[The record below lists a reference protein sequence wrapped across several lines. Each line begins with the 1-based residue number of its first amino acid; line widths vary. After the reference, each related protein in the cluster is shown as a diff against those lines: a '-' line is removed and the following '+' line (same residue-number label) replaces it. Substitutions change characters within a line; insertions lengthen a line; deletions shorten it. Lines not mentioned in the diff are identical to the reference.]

1 MNIQHIYVLAVLVMA
16 FSGNVIAGY
25 QYTYTG
31 NHFSYLYNLQG
42 NGSFTGTSL
51 MADDEVTVVIRSNDV
66 LSSSTNY
73 FTDATVEFFS
83 SNYYKKAMP
92 SNFSGPVAKLS
103 QLEISSFDANG
114 LPLTW
119 SLRYNEFTNTE
130 LNPDYK
136 AYQGYGFSSFSDG
149 VYQDDSA
156 SYVLVEPI
164 AQENVFTTYGQS
176 DVAGKWTI
184 SQFDGPVSP
193 VPEAPASMMFL
204 TGLGVLAYLVQQKK
218 SKAA

>member
-1 MNIQHIYVLAVLVMA
+1 MNTRHIYLFALMA
-16 FSGNVIAGY
+16 MSFCGNTIAGY

-42 NGSFTGTSL
+42 DGSFTGTPL
-51 MADDEVTVVIRSNDV
+51 TANDEVTVVIKSND
-66 LSSSTNY
+66 LLTPSTN
-73 FTDATVEFFS
+73 FLTDATVEFFS
-83 SNYYKKAMP
+83 NSYYKQAMETD
-92 SNFSGPVAKLS
+92 FSGPVAKLS

-119 SLRYNEFTNTE
+119 SLQYNEFTNTE

-136 AYQGYGFSSFSDG
+136 AYQGYGFASFSDG

-156 SYVLVEPI
+156 SYVFVEPI
-164 AQENVFTTYGQS
+164 KQENVFTTYGQS

-184 SQFDGPVSP
+184 AQFDGPVSP
-193 VPEAPASMMFL
+193 VPEIPVSTMFL
-204 TGLGVLAYLVQQKK
+204 TGIGLLAYLANQKK
-218 SKAA
+218 YSA